1 MIKRRL
7 TFANV
12 LSVIALFV
20 ALGGASYA
28 ATQLPK
34 ASVGTKQLKNGAVTG
49 AKVKAGTLRASAFGA
64 GQIPAGPA
72 GPRGFQGERGPQGD
86 KGDTG
91 DRGLRGESVP
101 QTLDVVTR
109 YGPKVA
115 FEGES
120 AQRSYAACA
129 PGEVA
134 TGGGYDSENTIPP
147 STGLR
152 FYEMRPSEPLTLGVY
167 PLPAAGEAAPGYL
180 VYFENKNGAANFE
193 MRAYALCVK
202 TG

>member
-1 MIKRRL
+1 MIRHRL
-7 TFANV
+7 SFANV

-34 ASVGTKQLKNGAVTG
+34 SSVGTKQLKNGAVTG
-49 AKVKAGTLRASAFGA
+49 AKVRTGSLRASAFA
-64 GQIPAGPA
+64 TGQIPAGPT
-72 GPRGFQGERGPQGD
+72 GPQGERGPKGD

-91 DRGLRGESVP
+91 QRGESVP
-101 QTLDVVTR
+101 QSINAVIR
-109 YGPKVA
+109 YGPSVS

-152 FYEMRPSEPLTLGVY
+152 FYEMRPSKPLTLGVY

-180 VYFENKNGAANFE
+180 VYFENKNASANFE

-202 TG
+202 AG